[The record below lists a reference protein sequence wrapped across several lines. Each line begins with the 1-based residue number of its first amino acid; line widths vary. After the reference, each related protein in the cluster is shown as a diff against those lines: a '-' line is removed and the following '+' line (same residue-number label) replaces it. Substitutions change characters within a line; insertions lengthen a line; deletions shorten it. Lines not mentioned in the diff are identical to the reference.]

1 MLSTIILVA
10 LALTALLVGRSV
22 FSMSRATR
30 RPPIAGTPVDEN
42 VYFERYLPKRT
53 PGRSR
58 TPL

>member
-1 MLSTIILVA
+1 MLSTIILVT

-22 FSMSRATR
+22 FNMSRANK
-30 RPPIAGTPVDEN
+30 RPPVAQKPGDDG